1 MYVII
6 AGGGKVGYYL
16 SKTLVTEGHEVL
28 LIEQDKREAG
38 RLTEELGEVVIRG
51 DASEMST
58 MKDAGMERADVVVA
72 VTGDDGDNL
81 VISQLAKRKFG
92 VPRTIARVNN
102 PKNEELFH
110 RLGIDQTVVS
120 TKIIYNLIEQQIE
133 TDQVV
138 PLAAL
143 RRGNLE
149 IVETEI
155 SEDSPVLDRM
165 VGTLDLPMDALL
177 ISIVRGGDHALIPH
191 ADTRLCAGD
200 SVIALVKAERES
212 ELREVFAGPGSAG

>member
-1 MYVII
+1 MYVIV

-16 SKTLVTEGHEVL
+16 TKTLVADGHEVL
-28 LIEQDKREAG
+28 LIEQDKGEVG
-38 RLTEELGEVVIRG
+38 RLQEELGEVVMRG

-81 VISQLAKRKFG
+81 VISQLAKKKFG
-92 VPRTIARVNN
+92 VPKMISRVNN

-133 TDQVV
+133 TDQVI
-138 PLAAL
+138 PIAAL
-143 RRGNLE
+143 RQGNLE
-149 IVETEI
+149 IVEIDI
-155 SEDSPVLDRM
+155 SDGSPV
-165 VGTLDLPMDALL
+165 VGEKIGAIELPAE
-177 ISIVRGGDHALIPH
+177 ALIISVVHGENAIIP
-191 ADTRLCAGD
+191 DFSTRLEPGD
-200 SVIALVKAERES
+200 SVIAIVKADREA
-212 ELREVFAGPGSAG
+212 ELREVFGGPPIHS

>member
-16 SKTLVTEGHEVL
+16 SKTLVADGHEVL
-28 LIEQDKREAG
+28 LIEQDKSEVA
-38 RLTEELGEVVIRG
+38 RLQEELGDVVIRG
-51 DASEMST
+51 DASEMRT

-81 VISQLAKRKFG
+81 VISQLAKKKYG
-92 VPRTIARVNN
+92 VPKTISRVNN

-110 RLGIDQTVVS
+110 KLGIDLTVVS

-138 PLAAL
+138 PIAAL

-149 IVETEI
+149 IVEIDI
-155 SEDSPVLDRM
+155 SDGSPVAGQKIGSLE
-165 VGTLDLPMDALL
+165 LPAE
-177 ISIVRGGDHALIPH
+177 ALIISVVHGENAFIP
-191 ADTRLCAGD
+191 DSSTRLEPGD
-200 SVIALVKAERES
+200 SVITIVKSEREA
-212 ELREVFAGPGSAG
+212 ELREIFGGSTLG